1 MFSPTASS
9 GMISMR
15 SLSPPPPPMFAMGSP
30 LFNDLESI
38 IDEMFSSSLQ
48 IFDEAISE
56 ASDAQKVAEERAME
70 AFDKRLP
77 SLVDEITSSIFS
89 SSSSSSDYPAS
100 EDERD
105 VTTQQEEAF
114 AGVLGELADFSRH
127 LQLME
132 SRRRRRLSEI
142 DPHSEMRNRLSR
154 RLTEYVSTTEVFQ
167 LPGGGVMRVVRVNPI
182 EEETPRLGFMF
193 REMDDCVYSR
203 YQNGDLSDNCNQAV
217 SSLMNFVAARRSNHL
232 QQQRVSV
239 ALPPLEL
246 NQEQVKEEQVKEEQQ
261 AWKPRIRC
269 GVGSHKVSPHVLL
282 SQKVAQT
289 YQRVVNGDDATLR
302 YMALGWIL
310 ASAVLTLA
318 LCVLAAKNIWVLTAC
333 VALIL
338 CSVFVG
344 PFFMLAMLT
353 VIIVWC
359 RVYEEFFEEDDNAVN
374 FDYVKM
380 EEDDDKEPNS
390 NTAQTMN
397 KPRVFIGVP
406 VQVV

>member
-1 MFSPTASS
+1 
-9 GMISMR
+9 
-15 SLSPPPPPMFAMGSP
+15 
-30 LFNDLESI
+30 
-38 IDEMFSSSLQ
+38 
-48 IFDEAISE
+48 
-56 ASDAQKVAEERAME
+56 ME

-77 SLVDEITSSIFS
+77 SLVDEITSSISS

-100 EDERD
+100 EDKRD
-105 VTTQQEEAF
+105 INTQQEEVF

-142 DPHSEMRNRLSR
+142 DPHSEMRDRLAR

-167 LPGGGVMRVVRVNPI
+167 LPGGGVMRVVRVNPA

-193 REMDDCVYSR
+193 KEMDDCVYSR

-217 SSLMNFVAARRSNHL
+217 SSFMDFVAARRSNHL
-232 QQQRVSV
+232 QQQGAV
-239 ALPPLEL
+239 ALPALEL
-246 NQEQVKEEQVKEEQQ
+246 NEEQVKEEKQ
-261 AWKPRIRC
+261 AWKPPHRNC
-269 GVGSHKVSPHVLL
+269 GKQPVSPHVFL

-302 YMALGWIL
+302 YMAFGWIL
-310 ASAVLTLA
+310 ASTVLTLA
-318 LCVLAAKNIWVLTAC
+318 LCVLAAKNIWALTAC

-338 CSVFVG
+338 CSAFVG
-344 PFFMLAMLT
+344 PFFMLALLT

-359 RVYEEFFEEDDNAVN
+359 RVYEEFFEEEDEEDDNAVN

-380 EEDDDKEPNS
+380 EEEDDDKEPNS
-390 NTAQTMN
+390 DTAQTMN

>member
-1 MFSPTASS
+1 
-9 GMISMR
+9 
-15 SLSPPPPPMFAMGSP
+15 MFAMGSP

-56 ASDAQKVAEERAME
+56 ALSAPKVAEERAME

-77 SLVDEITSSIFS
+77 SLVDEITSSISS

-132 SRRRRRLSEI
+132 SRRRRRLSET
-142 DPHSEMRNRLSR
+142 DPHLEMRDRLAR

-182 EEETPRLGFMF
+182 EEETPRLGFML

-232 QQQRVSV
+232 QQP
-239 ALPPLEL
+239 LPPLEL
-246 NQEQVKEEQVKEEQQ
+246 NEEQAKEEQL
-261 AWKPRIRC
+261 
-269 GVGSHKVSPHVLL
+269 VSPHVLL

-289 YQRVVNGDDATLR
+289 YQRVVNGDDVTLR

-318 LCVLAAKNIWVLTAC
+318 LCVFAKNIWTLTAC

-338 CSVFVG
+338 CTVFVG

-353 VIIVWC
+353 VIIVIDQFFC
-359 RVYEEFFEEDDNAVN
+359 HAEEDDDEEDDNAVN

-380 EEDDDKEPNS
+380 EEEDDDKEPNS
-390 NTAQTMN
+390 NTAEIMN

>member
-1 MFSPTASS
+1 MNSLLFSSTPSS

-15 SLSPPPPPMFAMGSP
+15 SLSPPPHPPPMFAMGSP
-30 LFNDLESI
+30 LFDDLESI

-48 IFDEAISE
+48 IFDEAFSQ
-56 ASDAQKVAEERAME
+56 ALSARKVAEERAME

-77 SLVDEITSSIFS
+77 SLVDEITSSISS

-100 EDERD
+100 EDERGIN
-105 VTTQQEEAF
+105 TQQEEAF

-142 DPHSEMRNRLSR
+142 DPHSEMRDRLAR

-167 LPGGGVMRVVRVNPI
+167 LPGGGVMRVVRVNPV

-217 SSLMNFVAARRSNHL
+217 SSFMDFVAARRSNHL
-232 QQQRVSV
+232 QQQGAV
-239 ALPPLEL
+239 ALPALEL
-246 NQEQVKEEQVKEEQQ
+246 NEEQVKEEQL
-261 AWKPRIRC
+261 
-269 GVGSHKVSPHVLL
+269 VSPHVLL

-302 YMALGWIL
+302 YMAFGWIL
-310 ASAVLTLA
+310 ASTVLTLA
-318 LCVLAAKNIWVLTAC
+318 LCVLAAKNIWALTAC

-353 VIIVWC
+353 VIIVIDQFFSHA
-359 RVYEEFFEEDDNAVN
+359 EEDDAEDDDNAVN

-380 EEDDDKEPNS
+380 KEEDDDKEPNS
-390 NTAQTMN
+390 DTSQTMN

>member
-1 MFSPTASS
+1 
-9 GMISMR
+9 
-15 SLSPPPPPMFAMGSP
+15 
-30 LFNDLESI
+30 
-38 IDEMFSSSLQ
+38 
-48 IFDEAISE
+48 
-56 ASDAQKVAEERAME
+56 ME

-77 SLVDEITSSIFS
+77 SLVDEITSSISS

-105 VTTQQEEAF
+105 VTTQQQEAF

-142 DPHSEMRNRLSR
+142 DPHSEMRDRLAR

-217 SSLMNFVAARRSNHL
+217 SSLMNFVAARRSNH
-232 QQQRVSV
+232 SAGAV

-261 AWKPRIRC
+261 AWKPPIRRC
-269 GVGSHKVSPHVLL
+269 GFRHNLFSNSQPGSPHVFL

-289 YQRVVNGDDATLR
+289 YQRVVNGDDAGLR
-302 YMALGWIL
+302 YRWIL
-310 ASAVLTLA
+310 ASAALTLA

-359 RVYEEFFEEDDNAVN
+359 RVYEEFFEEDDDEDDNDVN

-380 EEDDDKEPNS
+380 EEEEDDDDKEPNS
-390 NTAQTMN
+390 DTSQTMN